1 MALLAYFVFR
11 GVTRSAPEPEQSKS
25 AVSVT
30 ATLPEVV
37 VHPVR
42 SEHHTIFASLKGRTE
57 PDRTVTVRS
66 ETTGTV
72 TNARISEG
80 QFVKRGTILCGLSV
94 ETRAARIAEAQA
106 AVDSARLDHASASTL
121 EEKGWTSSNR
131 AAATKAAL
139 DRAEA
144 ALAAAKIEMSK
155 TSLRAPFAGIFE
167 RRVAEMGDFLSPGA
181 ACGEIVDLD
190 PIIVAVDVTESQL
203 DALKLGAAAE
213 ITLTSGT
220 ALPGNVRYISR
231 SANAQTRTFRIEIES
246 PNPDSSVAAG
256 LTASVRIALG
266 EASAILLTP
275 ASLVL
280 HDDGRVGVR
289 YVDKENI
296 IQFAAVQIVDDG
308 EDGIWVTGIPD
319 TARLLSAGQDFVREG
334 IEVTTLS
341 SEGL

>member
-1 MALLAYFVFR
+1 M
-11 GVTRSAPEPEQSKS
+11 
-25 AVSVT
+25 
-30 ATLPEVV
+30 
-37 VHPVR
+37 
-42 SEHHTIFASLKGRTE
+42 
-57 PDRTVTVRS
+57 RS

-72 TNARISEG
+72 TNARVSEG

-94 ETRAARIAEAQA
+94 ETRTARIAEAQA

-144 ALAAAKIEMSK
+144 ALAAAKIEMGK
-155 TSLRAPFAGIFE
+155 TSLRAPFAGVFE
-167 RRVAEMGDFLSPGA
+167 HRVAEMGDFLSPGA

-190 PIIVAVDVTESQL
+190 PIIVAVDVTEGQL
-203 DALKLGAAAE
+203 SALSLGATAE
-213 ITLTSGT
+213 ITLTNST
-220 ALPGNVRYISR
+220 ALPGTVRYISR
-231 SANAQTRTFRIEIES
+231 SANAQTRTFRVEVES
-246 PNPDSSVAAG
+246 PNPDSTVAAG

-266 EASAILLTP
+266 ETSAILLTP

-289 YVDKENI
+289 YVDNKNI
-296 IQFAAVQIVDDG
+296 IQFAEVQIVDDA
-308 EDGIWVTGIPD
+308 EAGIWVTGIPE
-319 TARLLSAGQDFVREG
+319 AAQVLSAGQDYVREG

-341 SEGL
+341 AEGL